1 MPAFAHADALYAC
14 LRPMFARISSDAPAA
29 YDGLLKSRLQVK
41 FRLTA
46 PAAEVLIDGRQRPV
60 MVTYGPAVGRP
71 DLEAELAADTLHQ
84 ILLDALSIKKAMAN
98 GQIRVRGPAWKLS
111 VVIDVIKAGRRFY
124 PDIAKSLSVA

>member
-1 MPAFAHADALYAC
+1 MATFAHADALYAC
-14 LRPMFARISSDAPAA
+14 LRPMFSRIATEAPAA
-29 YDGLLKSRLQVK
+29 YDGLLRSRLQVK
-41 FRLTA
+41 FKVTA
-46 PAAEVLIDGRQRPV
+46 PAAEIVIDGRQRPV
-60 MVTYGPAVGRP
+60 MVTYGPAAGRP

-124 PDIAKSLSVA
+124 PDIVKGQPVA